1 MGRMSPPPA
10 ETEITAGLASALIA
24 AQFPEWAGRA
34 IGERFEGWDNV
45 TFRLG
50 TDLAVRMPRLAVA
63 AKLAAVEHTWLPRL
77 SSAWGFAAPI
87 PLAVGAAGLSYPWAW
102 SVVPWIDGIVA
113 AHAPLDAAGRTDLGR
128 ALAQLHVPS
137 PPDAPVCPWRA
148 TPLKARRSD
157 FLDTLGST
165 PLDDI
170 DRAKALDI
178 YDAGANLT
186 PPAPVWTHL
195 DLHGLNIVASNGRL
209 GGILD
214 WGEMSGSDFAADLGQ
229 AWVLVGEAGFG
240 DVLAGYDRALGADD
254 VVRITAHA
262 IDAATRLALSSAR
275 EHTEPAARA
284 LAELG
289 AGVAPQ

>member
-1 MGRMSPPPA
+1 MAYPPA
-10 ETEITAGLASALIA
+10 ETEITARLASELIA
-24 AQFPEWAGRA
+24 AQFPEWDRRA

-50 TDLAVRMPRLAVA
+50 MDLAVRMPRLAVA
-63 AKLAAVEHTWLPRL
+63 AELAAVEHTWLPRL
-77 SSAWGFAAPI
+77 SGAWGFAAPV
-87 PLAVGAAGLSYPWAW
+87 PLAVGAAGLGYPWSW

-113 AHAPLDAAGRTDLGR
+113 ASAPLNAMGRVDLGR

-148 TPLKARRSD
+148 TSLTARRSD
-157 FLDTLGST
+157 FLETLGSEA
-165 PLDDI
+165 LEGI
-170 DRAKALDI
+170 DRGRALGI
-178 YDAGANLT
+178 YDAGADVT

-195 DLHGLNIVASNGRL
+195 DVHGLNVVTREGRL
-209 GGILD
+209 TGILD

-240 DVLAGYDRALGADD
+240 DVLAGYAGDLGAGDLI
-254 VVRITAHA
+254 RIRAHA
-262 IDAATRLALSSAR
+262 VDAATRLALSSAL
-275 EHTEPAARA
+275 EHGRAAARA

-289 AGVAPQ
+289 VASGAP